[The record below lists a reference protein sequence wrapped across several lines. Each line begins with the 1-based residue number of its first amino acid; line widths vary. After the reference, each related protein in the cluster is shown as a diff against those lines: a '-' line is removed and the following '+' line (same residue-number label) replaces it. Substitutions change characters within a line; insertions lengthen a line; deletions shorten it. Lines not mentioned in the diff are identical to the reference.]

1 MKATEKEYSTYKAKA
16 IDAQKRYYEEEREDA
31 QNRIMKAQIEAQEQ
45 SKLERERFQQ
55 WVRDQSDKHR
65 RAIKVKYLA
74 PTTCRGARVSLTDTR
89 HAKRIAI
96 AYNYSFDHVLHM
108 ALHHL
113 ETIGIEVDSWSYDGD
128 VILTE
133 DFETPLAHTREETE
147 AYYEKMKVF
156 KKTKKVKMASY
167 KTRQARRNRS

>member
-1 MKATEKEYSTYKAKA
+1 MYKSIK
-16 IDAQKRYYEEEREDA
+16 DRREDA
-31 QNRIMKAQIEAQEQ
+31 RKGIMKAQIEAQEQ
-45 SKLERERFQQ
+45 SKLERARFHQ
-55 WVRDQSDKHR
+55 WVEDQSDKHR

-89 HAKRIAI
+89 HAKRITI
-96 AYNYSFDHVLHM
+96 DFDYSFDHVLHI

-147 AYYEKMKVF
+147 AYYERMKIF
-156 KKTKKVKMASY
+156 KTKKVKMASY
-167 KTRQARRNRS
+167 QTRQARRNRS